1 MGSNILN
8 QEMRL
13 SERRKVVDRRKNARF
28 GDMTGRRLGVER
40 RLPVKG
46 TKSASKELPH

>member
-13 SERRKVVDRRKNARF
+13 SERRKVEDRRNNARF
-28 GDMTGRRLGVER
+28 GDMSGRRLGVER
-40 RLPVKG
+40 RLPIKG
-46 TKSASKELPH
+46 TQSAY